1 VTCNP
6 QALYAGFGN
15 LTDGQ
20 RQRKAL
26 LYRSQAE
33 GHRIRLGAILTPQ
46 ENFTGSFKDA
56 GPLPRKMVSNTI
68 EGRKNVMNRKNQLI
82 WSLKWIVLLGGSLAA
97 VLATGGQKPSFS
109 GAGGWRL
116 GDPVTYE
123 NLTVFPILASKTAD
137 TSGFTTLDEALGS
150 GDAVVSESGSEAIRR
165 SRDGRPYKIPVQS
178 SATVNQLVLIN
189 RGSKPLILLAG
200 ELVSGGK
207 QDRIISKDRIV
218 PPDAEPLPL
227 DVFCVEQ
234 GRWSSG
240 TQFSAAKLMVH
251 PSVREKAV
259 ADQEQ
264 SKVWAAVRKG
274 STSSG
279 GVTGAGTF
287 PSPTPALPPPLS
299 SQELDRVV
307 TSEAPTQSYK
317 GIYKSSRVENSVE
330 PFAEELRR
338 RFARATV
345 NLKGE
350 SVVGVVVAYGRE
362 LAWSD
367 AFASAT
373 LFERYWP
380 KLLRSYVV
388 EALARPRTTER
399 PSIDDAREFLQ
410 PLAGHENIESE
421 PGIYSLRQVFENHY
435 VEVELEA
442 LRPSKMLLHTLKIHR
457 TS

>member
-1 VTCNP
+1 
-6 QALYAGFGN
+6 
-15 LTDGQ
+15 
-20 RQRKAL
+20 
-26 LYRSQAE
+26 
-33 GHRIRLGAILTPQ
+33 
-46 ENFTGSFKDA
+46 
-56 GPLPRKMVSNTI
+56 
-68 EGRKNVMNRKNQLI
+68 MNRKNQTI
-82 WSLKWIVLLGGSLAA
+82 WGLKWIALLGGCLAA
-97 VLATGGQKPSFS
+97 VLATGGQKLDHSS
-109 GAGGWRL
+109 AGGWQL

-123 NLTVFPILASKTAD
+123 NLTVFPILAAKTVD

-150 GDAVVSESGSEAIRR
+150 GDAVVSESGSDAIRR
-165 SRDGRPYKIPVQS
+165 SRDGRPYAIPIQS
-178 SATVNQLVLIN
+178 GATVNQLVLIN

-207 QDRIISKDRIV
+207 QDRIISKDRVV
-218 PPDAEPLPL
+218 PPGAEPLPL

-240 TQFSAAKLMVH
+240 AQFSAAKLMVH

-259 ADQEQ
+259 ADQQQ
-264 SKVWAAVRKG
+264 SKVWAAVRNG
-274 STSSG
+274 TTSV
-279 GVTGAGTF
+279 GVGAGSG
-287 PSPTPALPPPLS
+287 SPAPAPPPPLS
-299 SQELDRVV
+299 SQALGRVV
-307 TSEAPTQSYK
+307 ASEAPTQSYK
-317 GIYKSSRVENSVE
+317 GIYQSSRVENSVE

-338 RFARATV
+338 RLARTTA

-350 SVVGVVVAYGRE
+350 SVVGVVVAYGGE

-380 KLLRSYVV
+380 KLRRSYVV
-388 EALARPRTTER
+388 EALARPQSKER
-399 PSIDDAREFLQ
+399 PSLDDAIEFLQ

-421 PGIYSLRQVFENHY
+421 PGTYSLRQVTENHY

-442 LRPSKMLLHTLKIHR
+442 LRPSRMLLHTLKIHR

>member
-1 VTCNP
+1 MN
-6 QALYAGFGN
+6 QMN
-15 LTDGQ
+15 
-20 RQRKAL
+20 
-26 LYRSQAE
+26 
-33 GHRIRLGAILTPQ
+33 
-46 ENFTGSFKDA
+46 SFS
-56 GPLPRKMVSNTI
+56 R
-68 EGRKNVMNRKNQLI
+68 
-82 WSLKWIVLLGGSLAA
+82 VLMGTFLSSGCLAA
-97 VLATGGQKPSFS
+97 AFATGGQKPERIS
-109 GAGGWRL
+109 AGGWRL

-123 NLTVFPILASKTAD
+123 NLTVFPIVSSKTAD
-137 TSGFTTLDEALGS
+137 TSGFATLDEALGA
-150 GDAVVSESGSEAIRR
+150 GDAVVTESGGEAIRR
-165 SRDGRPYKIPVQS
+165 SRDARPSAIPLQDGAS
-178 SATVNQLVLIN
+178 VNQLVLIN

-218 PPDAEPLPL
+218 PPGGTPLPL
-227 DVFCVEQ
+227 DVFCVEH

-240 TQFSAAKLMVH
+240 VQFSAAKLMVH

-264 SKVWAAVRKG
+264 SKVWEAVRSG
-274 STSSG
+274 TTS
-279 GVTGAGTF
+279 AGLI
-287 PSPTPALPPPLS
+287 SAGRLTPAAPPMLS
-299 SQELDRVV
+299 LQAVDRVV
-307 TSEAPTQSYK
+307 ASEAPTQSYK

-338 RFARATV
+338 RFARATA

-350 SVVGVVVAYGRE
+350 SVVGVVVAYGGE

-373 LFERYWP
+373 LFDRYWP

-388 EALARPRTTER
+388 EALARPQTKEHPT
-399 PSIDDAREFLQ
+399 IDDAREFLQ

-421 PGIYSLRQVFENHY
+421 PGTYSLRQVTENHY

-442 LRPSKMLLHTLKIHR
+442 LRPSKILLHTLKIHR

>member
-1 VTCNP
+1 
-6 QALYAGFGN
+6 
-15 LTDGQ
+15 
-20 RQRKAL
+20 
-26 LYRSQAE
+26 
-33 GHRIRLGAILTPQ
+33 
-46 ENFTGSFKDA
+46 
-56 GPLPRKMVSNTI
+56 
-68 EGRKNVMNRKNQLI
+68 MNRKDQSI
-82 WSLKWIVLLGGSLAA
+82 WGLQWIVLLSGCLVA
-97 VLATGGQKPSFS
+97 VLATGGQKPDHSS
-109 GAGGWRL
+109 AGGWLL

-123 NLTVFPILASKTAD
+123 NLTVIPILTTKTAD
-137 TSGFTTLDEALGS
+137 TSGFATLDEALGS

-165 SRDGRPYKIPVQS
+165 SRDGRPYTIPVQS
-178 SATVNQLVLIN
+178 GATVNQLVLIN

-218 PPDAEPLPL
+218 PPGAQPLPL

-240 TQFSAAKLMVH
+240 AQFSAAKLMVH

-274 STSSG
+274 TTSSG
-279 GVTGAGTF
+279 GVTGAGIF
-287 PSPTPALPPPLS
+287 RSDSSPASAGAPAPAMLAP
-299 SQELDRVV
+299 QVVDRIVA
-307 TSEAPTQSYK
+307 SEAPTQSYK
-317 GIYKSSRVENSVE
+317 GIYQSSRVENSVE

-338 RFARATV
+338 RFARATA

-350 SVVGVVVAYGRE
+350 SVVGVVVAYGGE

-367 AFASAT
+367 AFPSAT

-388 EALARPRTTER
+388 EALARPQTKER
-399 PSIDDAREFLQ
+399 PSLDDAREFLQ

-421 PGIYSLRQVFENHY
+421 PGIYSLRQVTENYY
-435 VEVELEA
+435 VEVQLEA
-442 LRPSKMLLHTLKIHR
+442 LRPSKVLLHTLKIHR

>member
-1 VTCNP
+1 
-6 QALYAGFGN
+6 
-15 LTDGQ
+15 
-20 RQRKAL
+20 
-26 LYRSQAE
+26 
-33 GHRIRLGAILTPQ
+33 
-46 ENFTGSFKDA
+46 
-56 GPLPRKMVSNTI
+56 
-68 EGRKNVMNRKNQLI
+68 MNRKDQSI
-82 WSLKWIVLLGGSLAA
+82 WGLKWIVLLGGCLAA
-97 VLATGGQKPSFS
+97 VLATGGQKPSYS
-109 GAGGWRL
+109 SAGGWRL

-123 NLTVFPILASKTAD
+123 NLTVFPILATKTAD
-137 TSGFTTLDEALGS
+137 TSGFATLDEALGS

-165 SRDGRPYKIPVQS
+165 SRDGRPYAIPVQS
-178 SATVNQLVLIN
+178 GATVNQLVLIN

-218 PPDAEPLPL
+218 PPGAEPLPL

-240 TQFSAAKLMVH
+240 AQFSAAKLMVH

-259 ADQEQ
+259 ADQQQ
-264 SKVWAAVRKG
+264 SKVWAAVRNG
-274 STSSG
+274 TTSSG
-279 GVTGAGTF
+279 VGAG
-287 PSPTPALPPPLS
+287 SGSAASAAPAPPPPLS
-299 SQELDRVV
+299 SQTLGRVV
-307 TSEAPTQSYK
+307 ASEAPTQSYK
-317 GIYKSSRVENSVE
+317 GIYQSSRVENSVE

-338 RFARATV
+338 RFARATA

-350 SVVGVVVAYGRE
+350 SVVGVVVAYGGE

-388 EALARPRTTER
+388 EALARPQTKER
-399 PSIDDAREFLQ
+399 PSLDDAREFLQ

-421 PGIYSLRQVFENHY
+421 PGIYSLRQVTENHY

-442 LRPSKMLLHTLKIHR
+442 LQPSKMLLHTLKIHR

>member
-6 QALYAGFGN
+6 QALYAGFRN

-26 LYRSQAE
+26 LYRRQAE
-33 GHRIRLGAILTPQ
+33 DHRIRLGAILTLQ
-46 ENFTGSFKDA
+46 ENPTRPFKDT
-56 GPLPRKMVSNTI
+56 GHLPRKMVSNTI
-68 EGRKNVMNRKNQLI
+68 EGRKNLMNRKNQFI
-82 WSLKWIVLLGGSLAA
+82 GRTEWIALLCCCFAA
-97 VLATGGQKPSFS
+97 ALATGGQKPSYS
-109 GAGGWRL
+109 SAGGWRL

-123 NLTVFPILASKTAD
+123 NLTVFPILTTKTAD
-137 TSGFTTLDEALGS
+137 TSSFATLDEALGS

-165 SRDGRPYKIPVQS
+165 SRDGRPYTTSVQS
-178 SATVNQLVLIN
+178 GASVNQLVLIN

-218 PPDAEPLPL
+218 PPGAEPLPL

-240 TQFSAAKLMVH
+240 AQFSAAKLMVH

-259 ADQEQ
+259 ADQQQ
-264 SKVWAAVRKG
+264 SKVWEAVRNG
-274 STSSG
+274 TTSA
-279 GVTGAGTF
+279 GVGAGSG
-287 PSPTPALPPPLS
+287 SPASAALPAPPPLS
-299 SQELDRVV
+299 SQALGRVV
-307 TSEAPTQSYK
+307 ASEAPTQSYK
-317 GIYKSSRVENSVE
+317 GIYQSSRVENSVE
-330 PFAEELRR
+330 PFAEVLRR
-338 RFARATV
+338 RFARATA
-345 NLKGE
+345 NMKGE
-350 SVVGVVVAYGRE
+350 SVVGVVVAYGGE

-380 KLLRSYVV
+380 KLLRSYAV
-388 EALARPRTTER
+388 EALARPQTKER
-399 PSIDDAREFLQ
+399 PSLDDVREFLH

-421 PGIYSLRQVFENHY
+421 PGIYTLRQVTEDHY

-442 LRPSKMLLHTLKIHR
+442 LRPWKMLLHTLKIHR
-457 TS
+457 TG